1 VRQRKW
7 GKWAAEIRDPIRKCR
22 VWLGTYDTEEDAK
35 RVYDEAWARFDQE
48 KRTLAN
54 PNSNQTPAPEPKLRV
69 RTSSPSSVLDL
80 PIPVNC
86 CGGSNGGKTEEK
98 STVFEMFPQNPQDLP
113 ISTNLGFDGLD
124 YAMPIDNLK
133 RMCGNLEEILDG
145 IDDISWEEDGL
156 SGLDEALK
164 WASSLIEA

>member
-1 VRQRKW
+1 M
-7 GKWAAEIRDPIRKCR
+7 
-22 VWLGTYDTEEDAK
+22 
-35 RVYDEAWARFDQE
+35 
-48 KRTLAN
+48 
-54 PNSNQTPAPEPKLRV
+54 
-69 RTSSPSSVLDL
+69 
-80 PIPVNC
+80 
-86 CGGSNGGKTEEK
+86 
-98 STVFEMFPQNPQDLP
+98 FEMFPQNPQDLP